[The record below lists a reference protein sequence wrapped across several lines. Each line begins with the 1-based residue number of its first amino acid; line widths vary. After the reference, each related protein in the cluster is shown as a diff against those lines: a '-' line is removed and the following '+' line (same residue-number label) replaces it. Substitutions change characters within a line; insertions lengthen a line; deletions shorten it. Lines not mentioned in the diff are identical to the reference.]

1 MDNKE
6 LNKKLKTLAHFAD
19 EHTNSPLDAEL
30 LLHLISE
37 IKYQL
42 DLHKIERIKKLN
54 ESIIKAINNIYTTYH
69 KSLDES
75 QRYVE
80 EELGLTT
87 STEKL

>member
-6 LNKKLKTLAHFAD
+6 LDEKLETLAHFAN

-42 DLHKIERIKKLN
+42 DLHKVGRVEKLN
-54 ESIIKAINNIYTTYH
+54 ESIIKAINNVYATCRE
-69 KSLDES
+69 SLDES